1 MTNQP
6 PQPADAPPDL
16 PKHTIPS
23 SDEDIVLNLLD
34 DIANNHS
41 MVTTETAAT
50 IALVHTNL
58 WIGRSLHRIADRLD
72 DLFDLTEEYLGNSDD
87 LQASQV

>member
-1 MTNQP
+1 MTTEP
-6 PQPADAPPDL
+6 PPNPPL

-23 SDEDIVLNLLD
+23 DDEEIVLTLLD
-34 DIANNHS
+34 DIANNHTQI
-41 MVTTETAAT
+41 TTETAAIVAQT
-50 IALVHTNL
+50 HTLL
-58 WIGRSLHRIADRLD
+58 WMGRSLTRIADRLD